1 MGRLIFGGLLNVLD
15 GVVLVE
21 VRIIFMIINYIER

>member
-1 MGRLIFGGLLNVLD
+1 MGRLIFSGLLNVLD
-15 GVVLVE
+15 GVVFVE